1 MGNIGYMSADT
12 RPTVPY
18 EQVREDHESRRVSA
32 YRDDALGSLDATGVA
47 EEIRAKVVRHVNS
60 CFFTMVAIDD
70 EGKPVA
76 VPPLTP
82 STPDEHRRYAAAQVR
97 REMRREMERRF
108 SETRQAQE

>member
-47 EEIRAKVVRHVNS
+47 EEIRAGRIS
-60 CFFTMVAIDD
+60 AT
-70 EGKPVA
+70 
-76 VPPLTP
+76 
-82 STPDEHRRYAAAQVR
+82 
-97 REMRREMERRF
+97 
-108 SETRQAQE
+108 